1 MKMARKHKIA
11 GTHNDSN
18 VTRAKQKEEKA
29 TEFKNALPQSNL
41 NEIPSSL
48 FLRNE
53 EIYKLIVDQLTELG
67 ATHLVGID
75 KFTLVSLANTFDL
88 LNESEKIIAKDGLQ
102 QILVTREGA
111 TKIIPNPMLQQ
122 RNTLITTLSNQLKS
136 LQLDPSSRQ
145 ALIEAVSNDIN
156 HLVSNDD
163 DSFINELLKGAM

>member
-1 MKMARKHKIA
+1 MARKHKIA
-11 GTHNDSN
+11 GTHTDSN

-29 TEFKNALPQSNL
+29 AEFKNALPQSNL

-53 EIYKLIVDQLTELG
+53 EIYKLIVDQLTELRV
-67 ATHLVGID
+67 THLVGID
-75 KFTLVSLANTFDL
+75 KFTLVSLSNTFDL
-88 LNESEKIIAKDGLQ
+88 LNEAEKIIAKDGLQ
-102 QILVTREGA
+102 QILITREGA

-156 HLVSNDD
+156 HIVSNDD